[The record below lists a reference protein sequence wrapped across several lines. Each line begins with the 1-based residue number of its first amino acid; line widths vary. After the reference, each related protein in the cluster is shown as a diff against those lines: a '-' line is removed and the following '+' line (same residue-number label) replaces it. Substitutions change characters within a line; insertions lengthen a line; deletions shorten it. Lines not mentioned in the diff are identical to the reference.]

1 MTLED
6 APSLAPRRPGVR
18 GVHRAW
24 WVAAV
29 AFVALVA
36 SAGFRAT
43 PGVLILPLQQEFGWS
58 TATISLAVSVNLL
71 LFGLTAPFA
80 AALMESFGI
89 RRVVGGA
96 LLVVAAGSGLTVF
109 MTASWQLVLCWGVL
123 VGLGTG
129 SMALVFAATIANRW
143 FTRSRGLVTGI
154 LTAGSA
160 TGQLVFLPLVAW
172 LAEEAG
178 WRAAALVVS
187 GAALAVVPLVL
198 LLLAERPADVGVEPY
213 GGPDPTG
220 PAPAPTGGAARTAVS
235 ALRRAT
241 RVPAFWLLAGGFA
254 ICGASTNGLI
264 ATHFVPAAHDHG
276 MPTTTA
282 AGLLALVGVFD
293 VVGTIA
299 SGWLTD
305 RVDSRVLL
313 AWYYGLRGLSLFA
326 LPVLF
331 AEVPQATMLLF
342 VLFYGLD
349 WVATVP
355 PTVALCRERFG
366 ADGGIVFGWV
376 FASHQIGAAL
386 AASAAGFVR
395 TTTGSYDPAWLGA
408 GALCLVAAALSMSVR
423 ARPSAASSPGATT
436 AAMSD

>member
-1 MTLED
+1 MT
-6 APSLAPRRPGVR
+6 APTTARPR
-18 GVHRAW
+18 VHRAW

-43 PGVLILPLQQEFGWS
+43 PGVLILPLQDEFGWS
-58 TATISLAVSVNLL
+58 TATVSLAVSVNLL

-80 AALMESFGI
+80 AALMEQFGM
-89 RRVVGGA
+89 RRVVAVA
-96 LLVVAAGSGLTVF
+96 LCVVAAGSGLTVF

-129 SMALVFAATIANRW
+129 SMALVFAATVANRW
-143 FTRSRGLVTGI
+143 FTRSRGLVTGV

-160 TGQLVFLPLVAW
+160 TGQLVFLPLVAV
-172 LAEEAG
+172 LAESSG
-178 WRAAALVVS
+178 WRTAALVVAAS
-187 GAALAVVPLVL
+187 ALAVVPLVL
-198 LLLAERPADVGVEPY
+198 LLLADRPSDVGLEPY
-213 GGPDPTG
+213 GGPDPLPPAPRPAGG
-220 PAPAPTGGAARTAVS
+220 PAVAAVS
-235 ALRRAT
+235 ALRRASRT
-241 RVPAFWLLAGGFA
+241 PAFWLLAGGFA

-276 MPTTTA
+276 MGTTTA

-305 RVDSRVLL
+305 RVDSRLLL
-313 AWYYGLRGLSLFA
+313 AWYYALRGLSLFA
-326 LPVLF
+326 LPFLF
-331 AEVPQATMLLF
+331 AAVPHATMLLF
-342 VLFYGLD
+342 IVFYGLD

-376 FASHQIGAAL
+376 FASHQIGAAV
-386 AASAAGFVR
+386 AASAAGLVR
-395 TTTGSYDPAWLGA
+395 TTTGSYDAAWLGA
-408 GALCLVAAALSMSVR
+408 GALCLVAAGLSVSVR
-423 ARPSAASSPGATT
+423 ASRTAAASPGATQAT
-436 AAMSD
+436 MSD

>member
-1 MTLED
+1 MTLSD
-6 APSLAPRRPGVR
+6 VPSSPVRRRPAR
-18 GVHRAW
+18 VHRAW

-43 PGVLILPLQQEFGWS
+43 PGVLILPLQEEFGWS
-58 TATISLAVSVNLL
+58 TATVSLAVSVNLM

-80 AALMESFGI
+80 AALMESFGM
-89 RRVVGGA
+89 RRVVAAA
-96 LLVVAAGSGLTVF
+96 LVVVAAGSGLTVF

-129 SMALVFAATIANRW
+129 SMALVFAATVANRW

-172 LAEEAG
+172 LAEGAG
-178 WRAAALVVS
+178 WRTAALVVA

-198 LLLAERPADVGVEPY
+198 LLLADRPADVGLEPY
-213 GGPDPTG
+213 GGPDPAG
-220 PAPAPTGGAARTAVS
+220 PPPAPAGGAARAAVR

-241 RVPAFWLLAGGFA
+241 HVPAFWLLVGGFA

-264 ATHFVPAAHDHG
+264 ATHFVPAAHDRG
-276 MPTTTA
+276 MGTTTA
-282 AGLLALVGVFD
+282 ASLLALVGVFD

-326 LPVLF
+326 LPFLLS
-331 AEVPQATMLLF
+331 AVPGPPMLLF

-376 FASHQIGAAL
+376 FASHQVGAAL
-386 AASAAGFVR
+386 AASAAGLVR
-395 TTTGSYDPAWLGA
+395 TTTGSYDLAWLGA
-408 GALCLVAAALSMSVR
+408 GALCLVAAGLSLSVR
-423 ARPSAASSPGATT
+423 ARPAAAESPGATT
-436 AAMSD
+436 ASMSD

>member
-1 MTLED
+1 MSVED
-6 APSLAPRRPGVR
+6 QPVVRPAPRRR
-18 GVHRAW
+18 VHRAW

-43 PGVLILPLQQEFGWS
+43 PGVLLLPLQEEFGWS
-58 TATISLAVSVNLL
+58 TATISFAVSVNLM

-80 AALMESFGI
+80 AALMEQFGM
-89 RRVVGGA
+89 RRVVACA

-129 SMALVFAATIANRW
+129 SMALVFAATVAQRW

-160 TGQLVFLPLVAW
+160 TGQLVFLPLVAL
-172 LAEEAG
+172 LADRSG
-178 WRAAALVVS
+178 WRTAALVVCV
-187 GAALAVVPLVL
+187 AALAVVPLVL
-198 LLLAERPADVGVEPY
+198 LLLAERPADLGLEPY
-213 GGPDPTG
+213 GGPDPAG
-220 PAPAPTGGAARTAVS
+220 LPPAPTQGYARTAVGG
-235 ALRRAT
+235 LRRASK
-241 RVPAFWLLAGGFA
+241 VPTFWLLAGGFA

-276 MPTTTA
+276 MATTTA
-282 AGLLALVGVFD
+282 ASLLALVGVFD
-293 VVGTIA
+293 VLGTVF

-313 AWYYGLRGLSLFA
+313 AWYYALRGLSLFA

-331 AEVPQATMLLF
+331 SAVPGATMLLF
-342 VLFYGLD
+342 VVFYGLD

-366 ADGGIVFGWV
+366 SEGAVVFGWV
-376 FASHQIGAAL
+376 FASHQVGAAL
-386 AASAAGFVR
+386 AASAAGLVR
-395 TTTGSYDPAWLGA
+395 TSTGSYDAAWLGA
-408 GALCLVAAALSMSVR
+408 GALCLVAAGLSLAVR
-423 ARPSAASSPGATT
+423 RHPAPPAPVVPLAP
-436 AAMSD
+436 MSD